1 MHTRDVVLCYPKRTP
16 VGRYGGALKSVP
28 VQELASLV
36 VKTIVEESGIDP
48 TKIDDVILGQGSPN
62 GAAPALGRVA
72 ALDAGLPTT
81 VPGMQL
87 DRRCGSG
94 RRV

>member
-36 VKTIVEESGIDP
+36 VKTIVEESGICLLY
-48 TKIDDVILGQGSPN
+48 TSPS
-62 GAAPALGRVA
+62 PR
-72 ALDAGLPTT
+72 D
-81 VPGMQL
+81 
-87 DRRCGSG
+87 S
-94 RRV
+94 

>member
-48 TKIDDVILGQGSPN
+48 TLMVPHPLW
-62 GAAPALGRVA
+62 AAW
-72 ALDAGLPTT
+72 LP
-81 VPGMQL
+81 
-87 DRRCGSG
+87 
-94 RRV
+94 

>member
-36 VKTIVEESGIDP
+36 VKTIVDESGIDP
-48 TKIDDVILGQGSPN
+48 TEIDDVILGQGSPN
-62 GAAPALGRVA
+62 GAAPVSYTHLT
-72 ALDAGLPTT
+72 LPTSDL
-81 VPGMQL
+81 V
-87 DRRCGSG
+87 
-94 RRV
+94 